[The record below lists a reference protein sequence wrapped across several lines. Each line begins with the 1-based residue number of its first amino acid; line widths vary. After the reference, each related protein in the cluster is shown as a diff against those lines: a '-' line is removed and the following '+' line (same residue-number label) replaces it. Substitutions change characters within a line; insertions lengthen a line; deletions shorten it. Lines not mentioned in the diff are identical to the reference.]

1 MNLKAQ
7 TALFAGLVLIMLV
20 GCRTGTILDIR
31 DAGIPAAVGQNMTM
45 DDVAKGI
52 MAAGSKHNWTMAIQT
67 QGHIVGTLALRRHT
81 AVVDIFYSTSSY
93 SILYKDSSNLK
104 YDATRKTIH
113 ANYTSWIRNLDVAI
127 QKELGGSRK
136 PD

>member
-1 MNLKAQ
+1 MTTKLH
-7 TALFAGLVLIMLV
+7 TILFAGLVLIMLV
-20 GCRTGTILDIR
+20 GCRTGSILDIR
-31 DAGIPAAVGQNMTM
+31 DAGIPAAPGQNVTM
-45 DDVAKGI
+45 DDVAARI
-52 MAAGSKHNWTMAIQT
+52 MTAGSKHGWTMAIQT

-113 ANYTSWIRNLDVAI
+113 ANYTSWIRNLHDAI
-127 QKELGGSRK
+127 QKELGGPRK
-136 PD
+136 AD

>member
-1 MNLKAQ
+1 MNPKPHAL
-7 TALFAGLVLIMLV
+7 LFAGLVLIMLV

-31 DAGIPAAVGQNMTM
+31 DAGIPAAVGQSMTM

-113 ANYTSWIRNLDVAI
+113 SNYTSWIRNLDVAI
-127 QKELGGSRK
+127 QKELGGSGK
-136 PD
+136 PN

>member
-1 MNLKAQ
+1 MNTKAQ
-7 TALFAGLVLIMLV
+7 AVLFAGLVLLMLA

-31 DAGIPAAVGQNMTM
+31 DAGVPASVGQNITM
-45 DDVAKGI
+45 DAVAQGI
-52 MAAGSKHNWTMAIQT
+52 MSAGSKHNWTMAVQT

-81 AVVDIFYSTSSY
+81 AVVDIFYSTKSY
-93 SILYKDSSNLK
+93 SILYKDSTNLK

-113 ANYTSWIRNLDVAI
+113 ANYTSWIRNLHEAI
-127 QKELGGSRK
+127 QKELGGSGQ